1 MNEAARPREAGE
13 NTAEV
18 KKVLEMGANLVRF
31 CNPLLGSQLENLTR
45 ANPDWLRIKLAA
57 AISKALPSHVE
68 AEKSER
74 QEVQTSKDTAGFA
87 WLH

>member
-18 KKVLEMGANLVRF
+18 KKVLEVGANL
-31 CNPLLGSQLENLTR
+31 
-45 ANPDWLRIKLAA
+45 DWLRIKLAA

>member
-18 KKVLEMGANLVRF
+18 KKVLEVG
-31 CNPLLGSQLENLTR
+31 
-45 ANPDWLRIKLAA
+45 ANPDGLRIKLAA

-68 AEKSER
+68 AEKSEAER